1 MGDAERRDRRGDAV
15 KLEGT
20 KVLHAPREVVWKVIN
35 DPAELAQL
43 MPGVES

>member
-1 MGDAERRDRRGDAV
+1 M

-20 KVLHAPREVVWKVIN
+20 RELDAPREVVWKVIN

-43 MPGVES
+43 MPGV